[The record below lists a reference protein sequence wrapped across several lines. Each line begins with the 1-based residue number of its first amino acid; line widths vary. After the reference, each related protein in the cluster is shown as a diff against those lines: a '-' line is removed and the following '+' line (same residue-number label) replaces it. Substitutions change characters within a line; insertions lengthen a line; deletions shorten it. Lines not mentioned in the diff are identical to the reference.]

1 MTTQPLKGVI
11 FDMDGVI
18 LDSHSAHR
26 RAWREFLRSVGCKPS
41 EEELDYILDG
51 HKRDEILRYFLGDLS
66 LQQVKEYGNRK
77 DEMLKRF
84 SGGVQPVTGAVK
96 LLCTLRDA
104 GIRIALATCAG
115 RQRTQSILADLDLL
129 SFFDAVV
136 TGDEVAAGKP
146 DPSIYRLATKRMR
159 KSPRHLIAVED
170 AVSGVQS
177 ARAAGIRCVGVAT
190 AERAPALQAAGA
202 YPVVPSL
209 GYLSLS
215 ALKSADSHSETP
227 NRFPPG

>member
-1 MTTQPLKGVI
+1 
-11 FDMDGVI
+11 
-18 LDSHSAHR
+18 
-26 RAWREFLRSVGCKPS
+26 
-41 EEELDYILDG
+41 
-51 HKRDEILRYFLGDLS
+51 
-66 LQQVKEYGNRK
+66 
-77 DEMLKRF
+77 
-84 SGGVQPVTGAVK
+84 
-96 LLCTLRDA
+96 LCSLRDA
-104 GIRIALATCAG
+104 GLRIALATSAG

-136 TGDEVAAGKP
+136 TGDEVDRGKP

-190 AERAPALQAAGA
+190 AERAPALRAAGA

-215 ALKSADSHSETP
+215 ALKRADSHLETP
-227 NRFPPG
+227 DRCPPG